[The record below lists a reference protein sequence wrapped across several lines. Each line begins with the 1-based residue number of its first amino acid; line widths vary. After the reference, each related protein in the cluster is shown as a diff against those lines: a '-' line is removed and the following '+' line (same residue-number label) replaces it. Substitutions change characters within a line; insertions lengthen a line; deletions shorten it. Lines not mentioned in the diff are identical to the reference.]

1 MKRIGLFALLIIVIC
16 MYGCNHINNANVTDT
31 TVDNTNNNA
40 IVSEAN
46 AISIIK
52 NLLAE
57 QYDSSLVCEL
67 DHISTIEETE
77 YYCIHAYCT
86 GTQPVDTETGDVYM
100 TFTVGWYYVDKHTG
114 EVYIENIDKNVDQVL
129 VPYQK

>member
-1 MKRIGLFALLIIVIC
+1 MKKIGLFALLIIVIC
-16 MYGCNHINNANVTDT
+16 MYGCNRINNANITDT
-31 TVDNTNNNA
+31 TVDNDTIA
-40 IVSEAN
+40 LVSEAN
-46 AISIIK
+46 AISTIK

-57 QYDSSLVCEL
+57 QYDSSLVCEV
-67 DHISTIEETE
+67 DHISTIEGTE

-100 TFTVGWYYVDKHTG
+100 TFTVGWYYVNKSTG
-114 EVYIENIDKNVDQVL
+114 EVYIENMDKNVDQVL